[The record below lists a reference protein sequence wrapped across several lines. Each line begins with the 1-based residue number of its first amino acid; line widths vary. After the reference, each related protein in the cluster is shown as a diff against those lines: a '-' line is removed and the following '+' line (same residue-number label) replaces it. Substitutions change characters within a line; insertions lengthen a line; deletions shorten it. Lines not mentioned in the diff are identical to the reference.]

1 MGLTQREFIDK
12 KIFFRKSDVTEL
24 EEGESDDIY
33 IQSSHCPDSLY
44 PMDQKKY
51 VRCYSYYCM
60 QRIGKMDC
68 GGSYLHVVDQ
78 SDLKINTWLMQRLLP
93 LLVPSL

>member
-12 KIFFRKSDVTEL
+12 KVFFRKSDVTEL

-51 VRCYSYYCM
+51 VRCYSMYCM
-60 QRIGKMDC
+60 QRIGKIDS

-78 SDLKINTWLMQRLLP
+78 SNL
-93 LLVPSL
+93 